1 MSAETV
7 KKISERL
14 KSIRVNRRL
23 TQSEVADKA
32 GISTNYYARIE
43 RGDTGISMDI
53 FEKIVKALKVKSSD
67 ILPF

>member
-7 KKISERL
+7 KKVAKKL
-14 KSIRVNRRL
+14 KAIRQDRHL
-23 TQSEVADKA
+23 TQLEVAEKA

-43 RGDTGISMDI
+43 RGDTAISMEI
-53 FEKIVKALKVKSSD
+53 FEKLVKALKVHSSD

>member
-7 KKISERL
+7 EEISKKL
-14 KSIRVNRRL
+14 KSIRAGKRL
-23 TQSEVADKA
+23 TQDEVAHSA
-32 GISTNYYARIE
+32 GISTNYYARVE
-43 RGDTGISMDI
+43 RGDTGTSMDI